1 MTSRL
6 TNGVTQ
12 LQRSVDRNG
21 HKQLMTLRT
30 KLPTPIGLAI
40 LILAAPAY
48 AQSLPNAGSLLNQ
61 QQMAPQPR
69 APQATTPEEVIP
81 SEAAPGAAEP
91 EAGPTVTLK
100 SITFNGDKRVAD
112 AEDLQS
118 ATASMVGKKLTHAGL
133 QKIADTITQY
143 LRGRGYALAYAYLA
157 PQDLTAG
164 NLVITIVEG
173 RLESG
178 KDRVTIHGKT
188 RSSNERI
195 AAIANAALP
204 TDRPLKKEDLERA
217 LLLINDRPGVSA
229 KAILQK
235 GAQPGTSKLLIEATP
250 TPIVN
255 GLLSIDNY
263 GNRSTGIERG
273 TATFFVNDPLGM
285 GDQVTLGLSK
295 TQGTEVANLGYSV
308 PLTPTGLTLLLGGS
322 YLHYRVVQEAY
333 SALDLRGSAVTGSAG
348 LNYPLIRTRTQNLNA
363 TMMYD
368 YKYLKDSALD
378 VNLSKRKLDNLTFSL
393 SGNRYDGLLQGGV
406 TEGRVAVTLG
416 HVDLSGNPVDQ
427 LADSMTAGTQGTFT
441 KLAANFSRL
450 QTLDQNWSVYGGWAG
465 QLSNTNLD
473 SSEKFLLGGPTGVR
487 GYPVGEGSGDEGW
500 LGTVE
505 LRRFVNIG
513 VPSVKVQAL
522 GFVDVGQIR
531 LHHTNYA
538 GSQINE
544 GHTNRVTLTSA
555 GLGVNVWS
563 GRWNAHAAVARTIG
577 RNDGAS
583 LSGNNADGLS
593 TSWRAWLQ
601 LGMAF

>member
-1 MTSRL
+1 M
-6 TNGVTQ
+6 
-12 LQRSVDRNG
+12 
-21 HKQLMTLRT
+21 
-30 KLPTPIGLAI
+30 
-40 LILAAPAY
+40 
-48 AQSLPNAGSLLNQ
+48 
-61 QQMAPQPR
+61 
-69 APQATTPEEVIP
+69 
-81 SEAAPGAAEP
+81 
-91 EAGPTVTLK
+91 TLK
-100 SITFNGDKRVAD
+100 SITFNGDKRMAD

-118 ATASMVGKKLTHAGL
+118 VTASMVGKNLTHAGL
-133 QKIADTITQY
+133 QKMADTITQY
-143 LRGRGYALAYAYLA
+143 LRARGYALAYAYLA

-164 NLVITIVEG
+164 HLVITIMEG

-178 KDRVTIHGKT
+178 KDRVTIQGKT

-204 TDRPLKKEDLERA
+204 TDRPLMQEDLERA
-217 LLLINDRPGVSA
+217 LLLINDGPGVSA

-235 GAQPGTSKLLIEATP
+235 GAQPGTSRVLVETTP
-250 TPIVN
+250 TSIVN
-255 GLLSIDNY
+255 GRLSIDSY

-285 GDQVTLGLSK
+285 GDQVTLGLNKS
-295 TQGTEVANLGYSV
+295 QGMEVANLGYSL

-333 SALDLRGSAVTGSAG
+333 SALDLRGSAMTGSVG
-348 LNYPLIRTRTQNLNA
+348 LNYPIIRTRTQNLNA
-363 TMMYD
+363 TVMYEH
-368 YKYLKDSALD
+368 KHLKDSVLD
-378 VNLSKRKLDNLTFSL
+378 VNLSKRTLDNLTFSL

-406 TEGRVAVTLG
+406 TQGRAAVTFG

-427 LADSMTAGTQGTFT
+427 LVDSMTARTHGTFT
-441 KLAANFSRL
+441 KLVANLSRL
-450 QTLDQNWSVYGGWAG
+450 QTLDQNWSVYGAWAG

-473 SSEKFLLGGPTGVR
+473 GSEKFLLGGPLGVR

-500 LGTVE
+500 MGTVE

-513 VPSVKVQAL
+513 VPSAKVQAL

-531 LHHTNYA
+531 LHRTRFA

-544 GHTNRVTLTSA
+544 GNTNRVTLTSA

-577 RNDGAS
+577 RNEGAS
-583 LSGNNADGLS
+583 LAGNNADGRN
-593 TSWRAWLQ
+593 TSWRAWLH
-601 LGMAF
+601 LGMEF